1 MSTNYYIKRPDG
13 GEGLHLGKL
22 SNGRFTMRAH
32 SDLGIR
38 TVEDW
43 IPLLVGKEII
53 AEHGLVES
61 FGEWLKMVIRSKPA
75 RETWEKYYIMD
86 SVSFFGAWH
95 DEEWDLIVIDHEFC

>member
-22 SNGRFTMRAH
+22 SGGRFTMRAH

-53 AEHGLVES
+53 AEHGLIES

-75 RETWEKYYIMD
+75 EEVWENHYANSPFYDDSTWYDI
-86 SVSFFGAWH
+86 
-95 DEEWDLIVIDHEFC
+95 EWDLIVSDHEFC